1 MVRLDESE
9 VYRFWDIFKPNG
21 DLVEIRLIGSGKTAS
36 GYFTDPKTMIEAIK
50 PYTDSYNVY
59 FTINRI
65 NPACYGREQRDKILT
80 RVKNTTNDAEIDT
93 REYVLLDLDARRLS
107 GVCATKEEAIKAYEK
122 GKQVCQFLIENGF
135 YDPIQVFSSSGIH
148 LYLRCALVNNEENT
162 NLVKRFLYALSMLF
176 SDEYVEVDTS
186 VFNAARI
193 SRLMGSYSCKGANN
207 DPTRPQRKCR
217 FLNVPDEIKV
227 NQREYFEKIA
237 LLYPEEEVRPSS
249 QNNYSMGSFDLDA
262 FIEKHNIPVTK
273 KVEVADGTRY
283 YLEHCLFNDQHKGKD
298 AILFKHKNG
307 AIAYFCY
314 HNSCQGNDWHKVREM
329 YEPDAYKKKPRELHR
344 RFNPYKR
351 EQIEYIPQEQE
362 DNKGNVWQT
371 FDEIE
376 DEDRSQIV
384 TIPSG
389 ITKYDEECC
398 GFDKP
403 SVSVWSGNNGSA
415 KSTLLNQLAIN
426 AVNHGFKVAIY
437 SGELRGKKLKR
448 WIIMQAA
455 GKAYNKKSQYND
467 YDYYTPNNVKE
478 KIVDWLKD
486 KLYNYNTRYSSNI
499 EQVCVEIE
507 KIVKEKGIDMILIDN
522 LSCLDIDTL
531 DGAINE
537 QQKSAIK
544 MIIRLTNNLNIA
556 THLIIHPKKSYG
568 GYLRKEDV
576 SGVKTLTDLA
586 DNVFFVHRWNQDT
599 QRAAKDFMSKSVYDD
614 IEISRA
620 TNIVEVI
627 KMREFGEAEG
637 HIYKLFYESESRRL
651 KNSIAETVHYGWE
664 DEPIQQEINMYDF
677 RNNEFANNNFD
688 IPSISNTNPFEN
700 DNRLDVIDDLPI

>member
-1 MVRLDESE
+1 MN
-9 VYRFWDIFKPNG
+9 RFDIAEAYKWWDVLRDGNQ
-21 DLVEIRLIGSGKTAS
+21 LTEIRLLANDGRTAS
-36 GYFTDPKTMIEAIK
+36 GIFDNIDEIVKAIV
-50 PYTDSYNVY
+50 PYTNDWNIYY
-59 FTINRI
+59 TINRLPDDVRGLPQYNKI
-65 NPACYGREQRDKILT
+65 IVRPKQTCNDNMMIARD
-80 RVKNTTNDAEIDT
+80 
-93 REYVLLDLDARRLS
+93 YVCIDLDSRRLS
-107 GVCATKEEAIKAYEK
+107 GTNATDEQVEFTKKKANEVY
-122 GKQVCQFLIENGF
+122 QYLVNVGF
-135 YDPIQVFSSSGIH
+135 NPPTVVFSSSGVH
-148 LYLRCALVNNEENT
+148 LYLKCAMQNNEKNT
-162 NLVKRFLYALSMLF
+162 KLVKRFLQALSMMF
-176 SDEYVEVDTS
+176 TDEHTDVDEK
-186 VFNAARI
+186 VFNCARI
-193 SRLMGSYSCKGANN
+193 MRLPSTYSCKGNTMDAS
-207 DPTRPQRKCR
+207 RPQRLCK
-217 FLNVPDEIKV
+217 FVKISDNKV
-227 NQREYFEKIA
+227 NDIAYFEKVA
-237 LLYPEEEVRPSS
+237 ALYPEEEARPSS
-249 QNNYSMGSFDLDA
+249 QNNYSMESFDLDA
-262 FIEKHNIPVTK
+262 FIEKHHIPVTK

-298 AILFKHKNG
+298 AILFKHNNG
-307 AIAYFCY
+307 AVAYFCY

-329 YEPDAYKKKPRELHR
+329 YEPDAYKKKPREFHR

-351 EQIEYIPQEQE
+351 EQIEYIPQEEE

-426 AVNHGFKVAIY
+426 AVNQGFKVAIY

-455 GKAYNKKSQYND
+455 GKTYNKKSQYND

-599 QRAAKDFMSKSVYDD
+599 QRAAKDFMPKSVYDD

-651 KNSIAETVHYGWE
+651 KNSIAETIHYGWE
-664 DEPIQQEINMYDF
+664 EEPVQTDLNYMSSSNDEYEDVGDMPDF
-677 RNNEFANNNFD
+677 EEYGGNF
-688 IPSISNTNPFEN
+688 
-700 DNRLDVIDDLPI
+700 

>member
-21 DLVEIRLIGSGKTAS
+21 ELVEIRLIGSGKTAS

-93 REYVLLDLDARRLS
+93 REYVLLDLDAKRLS
-107 GVCATKEEAIKAYEK
+107 GVCATKEEAMKAHEK
-122 GKQVCQFLIENGF
+122 GRQVCQFLIENGF
-135 YDPIQVFSSSGIH
+135 YAPIEVFSSSGIH

-162 NLVKRFLYALSMLF
+162 NLVKRFLYSLSMLF

-186 VFNAARI
+186 VYNAARI

-227 NQREYFEKIA
+227 NQKEYFEKVA
-237 LLYPEEEVRPSS
+237 ALYPTEEDARPNRF
-249 QNNYSMGSFDLDA
+249 NNYSNERFNLDD
-262 FIEKHNIPVTK
+262 FIAKHNIPVTH
-273 KVEVADGTRY
+273 KVQVADGTRY

-314 HNSCQGNDWHKVREM
+314 HNSCSGNDWHKVREM
-329 YEPDAYKKKPRELHR
+329 YEPNFYMNKPKEFHR
-344 RFNPYKR
+344 RFNPYKQD
-351 EQIEYIPQEQE
+351 ETIYKPQDEEE
-362 DNKGNVWQT
+362 DKGNIWQS

-389 ITKYDEECC
+389 ITKFDEECC
-398 GFDKP
+398 GYDKP
-403 SVSVWSGNNGSA
+403 SVNVWSGNNGCG
-415 KSTLLNQLAIN
+415 KSSLLNQLALN
-426 AVNHGFKVAIY
+426 AVNNGFKVAIY

-448 WIIMQAA
+448 WVVLQAA
-455 GKAYNKKSQYND
+455 GKSHNKKSQYND
-467 YDYYTPNNVKE
+467 YDYYTPNNIKD

-486 KLYNYNTRYSSNI
+486 KLYNYNTKV
-499 EQVCVEIE
+499 QT
-507 KIVKEKGIDMILIDN
+507 
-522 LSCLDIDTL
+522 LS
-531 DGAINE
+531 
-537 QQKSAIK
+537 K
-544 MIIRLTNNLNIA
+544 
-556 THLIIHPKKSYG
+556 
-568 GYLRKEDV
+568 
-576 SGVKTLTDLA
+576 
-586 DNVFFVHRWNQDT
+586 
-599 QRAAKDFMSKSVYDD
+599 
-614 IEISRA
+614 
-620 TNIVEVI
+620 
-627 KMREFGEAEG
+627 
-637 HIYKLFYESESRRL
+637 
-651 KNSIAETVHYGWE
+651 
-664 DEPIQQEINMYDF
+664 
-677 RNNEFANNNFD
+677 FA
-688 IPSISNTNPFEN
+688 
-700 DNRLDVIDDLPI
+700 